1 MFRRLNRPKL
11 RRSNGDAL
19 TFFHCETTKGIG
31 FVTLSYNCWLMGGA
45 CRDYQLASR
54 SYSQRDGCRRVHT
67 CYGADYRHYSAPNT
81 APGGYAVI
89 AAANGKPILVE

>member
-1 MFRRLNRPKL
+1 MFRHLNRPKL
-11 RRSNGDAL
+11 RRSNGDTL
-19 TFFHCETTKGIG
+19 TLFHCDTTKGDRLRNV
-31 FVTLSYNCWLMGGA
+31 FLELLADGGA
-45 CRDYQLASR
+45 CRDYLLASR

-67 CYGADYRHYSAPNT
+67 CYGADYRHYSAPIT

>member
-1 MFRRLNRPKL
+1 LL
-11 RRSNGDAL
+11 ADG
-19 TFFHCETTKGIG
+19 E
-31 FVTLSYNCWLMGGA
+31 A

-67 CYGADYRHYSAPNT
+67 CYGADYWNYSALIT

>member
-1 MFRRLNRPKL
+1 MFPRLNRPKL
-11 RRSNGDAL
+11 RRSNGDSL
-19 TFFHCETTKGIG
+19 TLFHCETTKGIG
-31 FVTLSYNCWLMGGA
+31 FRNVFLELLADGGA

-54 SYSQRDGCRRVHT
+54 SYSQRDGCRRVHAR
-67 CYGADYRHYSAPNT
+67 YGANHRNYFAPIT